1 MRSTHMKK
9 ISIDEIQKLDF
20 FRDIPGSL
28 IQTILNQSHAVS
40 YEKGEVIFHAKDMVN
55 FIYIVVSGKVS
66 IYNIT
71 KHGNRKIIF
80 ILGKGNLVN
89 HNIIN
94 AKPVSVFCEAVC
106 PATLLQIPKNSF
118 LKWMDQDTA
127 LMHAVMNSYERY
139 LWRMSHQL
147 KNTTGNMYLERKI
160 AAKLWKLG
168 RDFGVKT
175 ADGVEIDIDLTMNL
189 LADLLGAPREN
200 VSRACK
206 NLSSRDLLIYRNRRF
221 LLPLPDELAEFYK
234 A

>member
-1 MRSTHMKK
+1 MR
-9 ISIDEIQKLDF
+9 KLEF
-20 FRDIPGSL
+20 FQEVPGSL
-28 IQTILNQSHAVS
+28 IQTILNQSRAVS
-40 YEKGEVIFHAKDMVN
+40 YEKGDVLFHARDIVN
-55 FIYIVVSGKVS
+55 FIYIVINGKVS
-66 IYNIT
+66 IYNLT

-80 ILGKGNLVN
+80 ILGRGNLVN

-106 PATLLQIPKNSF
+106 PAVLLKIPKNSF
-118 LKWMDQDTA
+118 LKWMDQETA
-127 LMHAVMNSYERY
+127 LMHAVLNSYERY

-168 RDFGVKT
+168 RDFGVET
-175 ADGVEIDIDLTMNL
+175 AEGVEIDIDLTMNL

-206 NLSSRDLLIYRNRRF
+206 NLSSRNLLICRSRRF
-221 LLPLPDELAEFYK
+221 ILPLPDELAEFYK

>member
-1 MRSTHMKK
+1 MKK
-9 ISIDEIQKLDF
+9 ISIEEMKKLEF
-20 FRDIPGSL
+20 FREVPSSL

-40 YEKGEVIFHAKDMVN
+40 YQKGAIVFHAKDMVN
-55 FIYIVVSGKVS
+55 FIYIVINGKVS

-80 ILGKGNLVN
+80 ILGKGNLIK
-89 HNIIN
+89 HNIIHS
-94 AKPVSVFCEAVC
+94 KPVSVFCEAVC
-106 PATLLQIPKNSF
+106 PATLLQIPKSHF

-127 LMHAVMNSYERY
+127 LMHAVMNSYERH

-168 RDFGVKT
+168 RDFGVKKE
-175 ADGVEIDIDLTMNL
+175 DRVEIDIDLTMNL

-206 NLSSRDLLIYRNRRF
+206 NLSSRNLLIYRNRRF
-221 LLPLPDELAEFYK
+221 ILPMPDELAEFYK